1 MGSLLRSLLTAV
13 MTVSMLHV
21 ISSAVEPAE
30 NTSHSGWRQSIEEAE
45 AAARDAGVP
54 LLIHFQAWYCGPCRQ
69 MDAQVFEHADIQQA
83 LQQGIVSVQLD
94 VTKATETAAKFN
106 ATTVPRDVVVYPNG
120 ITETLNVGFMPR
132 SAYLRM
138 LSQIARKGQELRV
151 TAPATSLASSDE
163 HSTGTSSATDN
174 PDQRSATET
183 PQVVGL
189 EGYCPVRL
197 MKNREWIRG
206 KDSLTEEH
214 RGIQYHFA
222 SETDRQEFRQNP
234 IKFVPQNL
242 GCDPVLLLSSQKAVS
257 GSIEYGAFFDDHL
270 YLFSSSENKLEFKKN
285 PLRFTRIRHAV
296 RIEDI
301 QSGRIH

>member
-13 MTVSMLHV
+13 MTVSVLSV
-21 ISSAVEPAE
+21 ICFAVGPAE
-30 NTSHSGWRQSIEEAE
+30 NTSRSGWRQTIEEAE
-45 AAARDAGVP
+45 AAAREAGVP

-69 MDAQVFEHADIQQA
+69 MDTQVFEYADVQQA
-83 LQQGIVSVQLD
+83 LQQGLVSVQLD
-94 VTKATETAAKFN
+94 VTKATETAAKYN

-132 SAYLRM
+132 NAYLRM
-138 LSQIARKGQELRV
+138 LSQIARKGQESRI
-151 TAPATSLASSDE
+151 TPPATALDSSDE
-163 HSTGTSSATDN
+163 DSAAISSRTEN
-174 PDQRSATET
+174 RNQRPATET

-206 KDSLTEEH
+206 KDSVTEEY

-222 SETDRQEFRQNP
+222 TETDRLEFKDNP
-234 IKFVPQNL
+234 LKFVPQNL

-270 YLFSSSENKLEFKKN
+270 YLFSSSENKTEFKKN
-285 PLRFTRIRHAV
+285 PLKFTRIRHAV

-301 QSGRIH
+301 QSGRIQ